1 MSASRLTTL
10 FVLTNAL
17 LGTAIAAPS
26 PGCAANNT
34 LPKGQTPGG
43 DSVTVAFTQSDGTA
57 RDYRIHIPST
67 YVSTT
72 PAELIFSFHGHGT
85 GASGQ
90 ETISQLSNEAFNPSG
105 IAVYPQG
112 KSDAWQGAPY
122 AVTGINDIEFVK
134 DMISNFTETYC
145 IDTSKIYASGM
156 SIGGGFTATLA
167 CDSSVNTQIA
177 AFAPVSGA
185 YYINTT
191 TCAPTAVEIP
201 CDKGDRIVPVIE
213 FHGDADTTI
222 PYGGE
227 SKNGDCLPEVSHWV
241 RSWSYRDGLGL
252 KNITTYDLYSGKVT
266 RSKFPNNSSDPNFGL
281 VQHYKTAGL
290 GHIWPSTNSTSYDA
304 TPIIMEFFGNHTL

>member
-1 MSASRLTTL
+1 MLLKSRIIRTIIKMSASRLTTL

-112 KSDAWQGAPY
+112 KS
-122 AVTGINDIEFVK
+122 
-134 DMISNFTETYC
+134 
-145 IDTSKIYASGM
+145 
-156 SIGGGFTATLA
+156 
-167 CDSSVNTQIA
+167 
-177 AFAPVSGA
+177 VSF
-185 YYINTT
+185 
-191 TCAPTAVEIP
+191 PL
-201 CDKGDRIVPVIE
+201 R
-213 FHGDADTTI
+213 
-222 PYGGE
+222 
-227 SKNGDCLPEVSHWV
+227 L
-241 RSWSYRDGLGL
+241 
-252 KNITTYDLYSGKVT
+252 TTYG
-266 RSKFPNNSSDPNFGL
+266 
-281 VQHYKTAGL
+281 
-290 GHIWPSTNSTSYDA
+290 
-304 TPIIMEFFGNHTL
+304 TLTTKIGCMARRTLCSNRYQ